1 MTHAPERP
9 PLEFDDIGDV
19 VAALRGAGH
28 RVSAPTRAVLA
39 ALFESDGPVTAEQI
53 TERPGERLE
62 LTSVYRNLDW
72 LERLGVVS
80 HVHAGHGAGL
90 YSLTNRPEREYQVCE
105 HCGKVEAVDPAVLDP
120 LRGAL
125 AAGSGFR
132 ARFTHF
138 PVHGHC
144 AACVKELG
152 L

>member
-9 PLEFDDIGDV
+9 PLQFDDIDDV
-19 VAALRGAGH
+19 CAALRGAGH
-28 RVSAPTRAVLA
+28 RVSAPTRAVLD
-39 ALFESDGPVTAEQI
+39 ALFETDGAVTAEQI

-62 LTSVYRNLDW
+62 LTSVYRNLER

-80 HVHAGHGAGL
+80 HVHVGHGAGL
-90 YSLTNRPEREYQVCE
+90 YSLTNRPDREYQVCE
-105 HCGKVEAVDPAVLDP
+105 RCGRVEAVDPAVLDP
-120 LRGAL
+120 MRGAL
-125 AAGSGFR
+125 EADTGFR

-144 AACVKELG
+144 AACVKELE

>member
-9 PLEFDDIGDV
+9 PLEFDDIDDV

-39 ALFESDGPVTAEQI
+39 ALFESDAPVTAEQI

-62 LTSVYRNLDW
+62 LTSVYRNLDR

-80 HVHAGHGAGL
+80 HVHIGHGAGL

-120 LRGAL
+120 LRSAL

-138 PVHGHC
+138 PLHGRCSDC
-144 AACVKELG
+144 ATTP
-152 L
+152 

>member
-9 PLEFDDIGDV
+9 PLEFDDIDDV

-39 ALFESDGPVTAEQI
+39 ALFESDAPVTAEQI

-62 LTSVYRNLDW
+62 LTSVYRNLDR

-80 HVHAGHGAGL
+80 HVHIGHGAGL

-105 HCGKVEAVDPAVLDP
+105 RCGKVEAVDPAVLDP
-120 LRGAL
+120 LRDAL